1 MEFRVCYVL
10 ADGDL
15 GRYAAMACISATSLR
30 RIHPDR
36 EIVLV
41 CDVPTADAI
50 HRTGHP
56 LARLCDSIVA
66 AVAPC
71 PTAAERSRWLKTS
84 LRSLLP
90 GHLLYVDVDTVI
102 VRPIELR
109 LSPGVHALASA
120 DACNQRGRPVQEV
133 APWVELLFT
142 RLGWSIPAL
151 YRNAGVVFFRDT
163 LEGHAF
169 GNCWHAEWR
178 RSAESGCHRDQP
190 AFNAAVGA
198 MQRSVGLLP
207 LRYNAMPTYRP
218 RLARNAAIYHFWA
231 EQTLN
236 LERPSSLLDHLV
248 RTWEETGVVDE
259 DTIDWCRRH
268 NYPWM
273 QRHGIR
279 VALRAGAYRI
289 AGRALLGK
297 PFRILQG

>member
-1 MEFRVCYVL
+1 MDLRACYVL
-10 ADGDL
+10 ADSDL
-15 GRYAAMACISATSLR
+15 GRYAAMACISVTSLR
-30 RIHPDR
+30 RIHPER

-41 CDVPTADAI
+41 CDGPTADAI
-50 HRTGHP
+50 RRTGHP
-56 LARLCDSIVA
+56 LHQLCDSIVTA
-66 AVAPC
+66 AAPF

-84 LRSLLP
+84 LRQLLR
-90 GHLLYVDVDTVI
+90 GHLLYLDVDTVV

-109 LSPGVHALASA
+109 LAPGVHALASA
-120 DACNQRGRPVQEV
+120 DACDQRGRPVHEV
-133 APWVELLFT
+133 APWVQLLFT
-142 RLGWSIPAL
+142 RLGWTVPDL

-163 LEGHAF
+163 PEGHAF
-169 GNCWHAEWR
+169 GDRWHAEWR
-178 RSAESGCHRDQP
+178 RSAEAGCHRDQP

-218 RLARNAAIYHFWA
+218 WLARNAAIYHFWA

-248 RTWEETGVVDE
+248 RIWEETGTVDQG
-259 DTIDWCRRH
+259 TIDWCRAH
-268 NYPWM
+268 NYPWV

-297 PFRILQG
+297 PFRRLRS